1 MVKSAPSTFTI
12 EPAAEQF
19 AAAVMM
25 LSSVA
30 QGQSESAPPAGS
42 DTVPCEKT
50 ASLVEFPHICPE
62 PGLVK

>member
-30 QGQSESAPPAGS
+30 QGQSESAPPAGTS
-42 DTVPCEKT
+42 TVPCEKPV
-50 ASLVEFPHICPE
+50 SLFAFPDVRPE
-62 PGLVK
+62 PVLVK